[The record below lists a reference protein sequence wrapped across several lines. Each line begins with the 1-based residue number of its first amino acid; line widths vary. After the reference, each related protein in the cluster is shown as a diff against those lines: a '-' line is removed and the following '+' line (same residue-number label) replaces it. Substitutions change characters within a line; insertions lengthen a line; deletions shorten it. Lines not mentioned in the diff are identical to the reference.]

1 MGWLAAPG
9 PGGVGKQGDGGWW
22 RVVEGG
28 GGYAGAPRR
37 YDGVGDLFP
46 RDSTTQLLRKRGCR
60 TCGLRLAAYGRD
72 DLLRPVEQ
80 DRSVL
85 QERPTP
91 AHLRGADELPRA
103 DEEFAPDGSREAG
116 GRAGGGGGG
125 RGRAVGGQSW
135 GHAQR
140 AEHGRHPGVDRL
152 VRSAQAAERRDRGCD
167 RVGQLVLVPHRGT
180 ARWPPHDVDAATR
193 HGGAVIAA
201 CGLVATE
208 REARRVEPVEPQE
221 RLAHPV
227 GPLQEGHVDGHVLG
241 ARAPPRLEQQLPP
254 NGGRAP
260 RGAAPAGGR
269 AGLRGR
275 RAAPPRATAL
285 SPLQARRLPSA
296 GTPTPRCG
304 RPRGRPPRPP
314 PAPPPAA

>member
-116 GRAGGGGGG
+116 LRAVEGGGG
-125 RGRAVGGQSW
+125 RCRAVGGQSW

-140 AEHGRHPGVDRL
+140 AEHGRQPGVDRL

-180 ARWPPHDVDAATR
+180 ARRPPHDVDAATR
-193 HGGAVIAA
+193 DGGAVIAA

-221 RLAHPV
+221 RLAHPL
-227 GPLQEGHVDGHVLG
+227 GALQEGHVDGHVLG
-241 ARAPPRLEQQLPP
+241 ARPPPRLEQQLPRRRGP
-254 NGGRAP
+254 ARGGGATA
-260 RGAAPAGGR
+260 AAP
-269 AGLRGR
+269 
-275 RAAPPRATAL
+275 RAAPRPGA
-285 SPLQARRLPSA
+285 
-296 GTPTPRCG
+296 PT
-304 RPRGRPPRPP
+304 PP
-314 PAPPPAA
+314 PAPLCPLT